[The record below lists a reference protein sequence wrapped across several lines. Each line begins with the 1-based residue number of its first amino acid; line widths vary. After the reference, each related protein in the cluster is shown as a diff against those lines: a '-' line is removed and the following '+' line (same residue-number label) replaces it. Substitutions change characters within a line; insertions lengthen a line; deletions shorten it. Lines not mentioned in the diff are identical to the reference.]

1 MKIAVWVPLG
11 MDVLSTLTFGRS
23 DAQVL
28 ISRAFCVQFYVRF
41 EEIEASSQ
49 WYIIAHSIQATI
61 QLKNKPPGK
70 PAHCKELAD
79 AALYKSSLVPVLKTP
94 QKHQIHQFP
103 MICNPCR
110 SIK

>member
-28 ISRAFCVQFYVRF
+28 ISGAFCVQFYVRF

-49 WYIIAHSIQATI
+49 CCIIAHSIQATI

-79 AALYKSSLVPVLKTP
+79 AALSLSCLRLLP
-94 QKHQIHQFP
+94 
-103 MICNPCR
+103 R
-110 SIK
+110 